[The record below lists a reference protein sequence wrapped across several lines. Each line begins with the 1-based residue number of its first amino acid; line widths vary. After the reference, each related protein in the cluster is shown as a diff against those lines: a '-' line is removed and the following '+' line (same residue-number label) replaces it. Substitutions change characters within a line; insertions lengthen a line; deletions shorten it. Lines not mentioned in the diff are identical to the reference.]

1 MKRRTFLAG
10 CGCATSLVFAGCI
23 GSNGDEETDA
33 NDADAGTE
41 EEDGSEDMSGG
52 YDFSSCEYSLNDEKI
67 NVPLDE
73 SQYNNPA
80 ESDQIN
86 VEVGYMEDVE
96 DTELGELNSIFEED
110 AHFESSH
117 IYSTDRSDP
126 IDKCD
131 VAKLSNRDYVEYI
144 IPIPVDS

>member
-1 MKRRTFLAG
+1 MKRRKFLAG
-10 CGCATSLVFAGCI
+10 CGCATSFVFAGCI
-23 GSNGDEETDA
+23 GNNGDEETDA
-33 NDADAGTE
+33 NDENAGTE
-41 EEDGSEDMSGG
+41 EEDGLEDMSGG

-86 VEVGYMEDVE
+86 VETGYIEDVE
-96 DTELGELNSIFEED
+96 DNELSELNSIFEED
-110 AHFESSH
+110 AHFESSQ

-144 IPIPVDS
+144 IPFPVDS

>member
-1 MKRRTFLAG
+1 MWPCHIIG
-10 CGCATSLVFAGCI
+10 FAGCI
-23 GSNGDEETDA
+23 GNNGDEETDA

-41 EEDGSEDMSGG
+41 GEDGLEDMSGA
-52 YDFSSCEYSLNDEKI
+52 YDFSSCEYSLNDGKI
-67 NVPLDE
+67 NVLLDE

-86 VEVGYMEDVE
+86 VEVEYMEDIE
-96 DTELGELNSIFEED
+96 DTELGELNSVFEED
-110 AHFESSH
+110 AHSESSQ

-126 IDKCD
+126 IDNCD
-131 VAKLSNRDYVEYI
+131 VAKLSNRDYVECI